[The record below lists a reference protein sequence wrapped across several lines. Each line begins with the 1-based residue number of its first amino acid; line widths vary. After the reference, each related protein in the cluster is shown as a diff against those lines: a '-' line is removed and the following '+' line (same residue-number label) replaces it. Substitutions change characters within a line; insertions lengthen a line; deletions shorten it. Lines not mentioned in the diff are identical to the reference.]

1 MKKRLTLLLL
11 IISGLTNAQVAI
23 TGKDVDFNVR
33 IVADKLS
40 DPWSIA
46 IAPDHHIWATEAKGY
61 KVLRIDPASGKKQV
75 LLDLNAMKNFPR
87 YDQIPDS
94 VDHAKP
100 WPQGGLMGMA
110 VHPALLTGKPY
121 VFLAY
126 VYHFD
131 GAASNNDGGL
141 PDAKGYHFQ
150 IRLVRYTY
158 DQLAAKLLSPV
169 VMCDSI
175 PGSSDH
181 NGGRLMIA
189 PHGDKDYL
197 FYSAGDMGAGQFAN
211 GGRTNKAQDV
221 NSYEGKILRFNVE
234 PDADATIYDK
244 WIPNDNPFNAQRQNA
259 VWSVGHRNP
268 QGLAAAVISGQQRL
282 YSTEHGP
289 YSDDE
294 INLIE
299 KGHNYGHPL
308 VIGYDD
314 GNYDGLAASVSA
326 NKALPGRWH
335 TTYPLID
342 SEQQNAKAMGE
353 KYRNPMVSLD
363 PTAKIILERL
373 FQSVIKP
380 DKKNQE
386 WHSYAPSA
394 IAVYTSTAIPGWK
407 NSLLIPTLKE
417 GALLRI
423 KLDTSG
429 KKAVS
434 NIYTYIKGNVRYRDI
449 AVSTDGAKIYLA
461 VDSSAV
467 TSGPSKENPQKIAYR
482 GCIIE
487 LAYKGIFKEP
497 AKTEE

>member
-11 IISGLTNAQVAI
+11 IISGLTKAQVAI
-23 TGKDVDFNVR
+23 TEKDVDFDVH

-46 IAPDHHIWATEAKGY
+46 VAPDHHIWATEAKGY

-94 VDHAKP
+94 VDQAKP

-131 GAASNNDGGL
+131 GAESINNGGL

-158 DQLAAKLLSPV
+158 DQLAAKLISPV

-189 PHGDKDYL
+189 PYEDKDYL

-211 GGRTNKAQDV
+211 GGRINKAQDV
-221 NSYEGKILRFNVE
+221 NSYEGKILRFNAE
-234 PDADATIYDK
+234 PDTDAAIYDK
-244 WIPNDNPFNAQRQNA
+244 WIPNDNPFNDRRQNA

-268 QGLAAAVISGQQRL
+268 QGLAAAIISGQQML

-326 NKALPGRWH
+326 NKALPGLWH
-335 TTYPLID
+335 TTYPLIT
-342 SEQQNAKAMGE
+342 SEKQNAEAIGE
-353 KYRNPMVSLD
+353 KYHNPIVSLD
-363 PTAKIILERL
+363 PTSKIILERL
-373 FQSVIKP
+373 FKSVITS
-380 DKKNQE
+380 DKKDQE
-386 WHSYAPSA
+386 WNSYAPSG

-407 NSLLIPTLKE
+407 NSLLIPTLKG

-429 KKAVS
+429 KKAAS
-434 NIYTYIKGNVRYRDI
+434 NIFTYIKGNVRYRDI
-449 AVSTDGAKIYLA
+449 AVSADGKKIYLA

-467 TSGPSKENPQKIAYR
+467 TSGPSKENPQKISYR

-487 LAYKGIFKEP
+487 LSYKGIFKEP